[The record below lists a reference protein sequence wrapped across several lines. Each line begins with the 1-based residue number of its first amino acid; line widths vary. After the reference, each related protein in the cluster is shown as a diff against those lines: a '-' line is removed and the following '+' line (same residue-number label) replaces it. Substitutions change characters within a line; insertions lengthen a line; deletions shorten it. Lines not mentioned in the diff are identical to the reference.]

1 MKRFF
6 AVLLLLC
13 VLAVAALLVAPSF
26 IDWNA
31 YRGELAALLSRT
43 AGRQV
48 SIDGDLEMAI
58 LPSPHL
64 NVREVRIANLEGA
77 SEANLARVGEI
88 RMRIAPGPLFSGR
101 ITVSSLLLV
110 EPVISL
116 ETMPDGRTNWDIAAN
131 GGQPAP
137 GGQGEPAD
145 KSALPLQISFERV
158 AIADGTLAWQGANG
172 RTQKLERLN
181 TQIAMTDL
189 VGPLKLE
196 ASANYRDLPFA
207 ISLDLGRRDTGKPIP
222 VSARIVLAD
231 GVGEISLSGAAD
243 SQSQTVEGEVGIS
256 GPDAAAFAT
265 ALAGKPVAGL
275 PAWEFTLESPI
286 SATPEALEAG
296 QISVRLGKLD
306 AAGQALLGLGETP
319 ALKASLDVASV
330 DIDEMLAQARQA
342 DESAPDREDGGGEP
356 RDPAAIPE
364 GFDAEVDIKA
374 GILRWRRGI
383 VRDAG
388 LTVKLEAGVLTVE
401 RLSAQLPGGTA
412 VNLSGKAVNADGG
425 PRLDGDLAVI
435 SDNLRAA
442 LVWSG
447 VDEASL
453 PPDRLRAFSY
463 TSRIAI
469 LPDTV
474 NLTDVKAR
482 FDATRVSGAAAIA
495 RRERPSFGVSLELDR
510 IGLDAYLAGRGDGKR
525 ETPATGQAA
534 DRSAGGLGAFDANFD
549 LSVGSLTWRDKTA
562 SAVRVDAQL
571 FNGDLAVRKLTAGD
585 LGGAALAMSGSVTGL
600 AGEPRA
606 ILDVTL
612 DGRDPEAF
620 AGFIGMKSSALAQ
633 RVGRFKISGRAT
645 GTLDRAEIDAVLDAV
660 GGKVRAK
667 GAVTGL
673 DGRVASDLAI
683 SVSHA
688 DGDPVLALAMP
699 GRRAGGA
706 GPLEARFRMSGG
718 ADALAFRDIS
728 GKLGET
734 DFSGTIDV
742 AMSGERP
749 DIVADLATGVVS
761 LDRLFPA
768 KSAPA
773 TGAGAPPVRGNARW
787 SREPIDA
794 TGLRDFDLRLALRSE
809 SLVRRNIR
817 VDGANLRATVENGV
831 ATIEDFSGQLFGGGI
846 KATGRLDATTAA
858 PSMEGVV
865 AARDVSSRAAL
876 AAITEFARF
885 EGPVSLDLALKATGR
900 NEFELISSLAGNGA
914 VTGDVEARLKD
925 DERTQAG
932 VGALLGAIL
941 GNKVRELGAT
951 GDALGTLIR
960 AFAVEPSALSGDF
973 VIRKG
978 VARTDNLLLDGKD
991 ARALTVGSADLANWL
1006 IDSNTDMRRGEDKD
1020 EPYITLG
1027 LKGPL
1032 DAPNIRSGGS
1042 WLKRPP
1048 EPAPPQPIAP
1058 QQPAA
1063 SPEPAPKKPPRPED
1077 LILDILKQPTEPA
1090 PEQPPATPE
1099 PAPEKKPKPE
1109 DFILDILKSIQ

>member
-1 MKRFF
+1 MIYATYLRGRLLKRFF
-6 AVLLLLC
+6 AFLLLLC
-13 VLAVAALLVAPSF
+13 VLAVAALVVAPSF

-43 AGRQV
+43 VGRQV

-64 NVREVRIANLEGA
+64 NVRDVRIANIEGA
-77 SEANLARVGEI
+77 SEVDLARVGEI
-88 RMRIAPGPLFSGR
+88 RMKIAPGPLFGGR
-101 ITVSSLLLV
+101 IAVSSLLLV

-116 ETMPDGRTNWDIAAN
+116 ETMPDGRANWDIAAK

-137 GGQGEPAD
+137 GGQGEPTG
-145 KSALPLQISFERV
+145 KSALPLQVSFERV
-158 AIADGTLAWQGANG
+158 AIANGTLAWQGANG
-172 RTQKLERLN
+172 STQKLERLN
-181 TQIAMTDL
+181 TQIAMADL

-196 ASANYRDLPFA
+196 ASANYRDLPFT
-207 ISLDLGRRDTGKPIP
+207 INLLLGRRDTGKPTS
-222 VSARIVLAD
+222 VNARIALAD

-243 SQSQTVEGEVGIS
+243 SKSQTVEGKIGIS
-256 GPDAAAFAT
+256 GPDAAAFA
-265 ALAGKPVAGL
+265 AAVAGKPVAGL

-286 SATPEALEAG
+286 SATAEAIEAG
-296 QISVRLGKLD
+296 DISVRLGKLN
-306 AAGQALLGLGETP
+306 AVGQAFLGLGETP

-330 DIDEMLAQARQA
+330 DIDEMLAQAGQA
-342 DESAPDREDGGGEP
+342 DEPAPLQEDGGGEP

-388 LTVKLEAGVLTVE
+388 LTVKLEAGVLTIE
-401 RLSAQLPGGTA
+401 RASAQLPGGTA

-442 LVWSG
+442 LVWGG
-447 VDEASL
+447 VAETSL
-453 PPDRLRAFSY
+453 PADRLRAFSY

-469 LPDTV
+469 QPDTV

-482 FDATRVSGAAAIA
+482 FDATRVSGAAVIA

-510 IGLDAYLAGRGDGKR
+510 IGLDAYLAGRGDGTR
-525 ETPATGQAA
+525 EAPDAGEVE
-534 DRSAGGLGAFDANFD
+534 DRSATGLGAFDANFD
-549 LSVGSLTWRDKTA
+549 LTVGSLTWRDKTA

-571 FNGDLAVRKLTAGD
+571 FNGDLAVRKLTVGD

-606 ILDVTL
+606 VLDVTL

-620 AGFIGMKSSALAQ
+620 ASFIGMKNNALAQ
-633 RVGRFKISGRAT
+633 QIGRFKVVGRAT
-645 GTLDRAEIDAVLDAV
+645 GTLDKAEIDAVLDAI
-660 GGKVRAK
+660 GGKIRAT
-667 GAVTGL
+667 GAVAGL
-673 DGRVASDLAI
+673 DGRFACDLAV

-718 ADALAFRDIS
+718 VDALAFSEIS
-728 GKLGET
+728 GKLGGTE
-734 DFSGTIDV
+734 FSGAIDV

-749 DIVADLATGVVS
+749 DIVADLAAGVVS

-768 KSAPA
+768 KPAVA

-787 SREPIDA
+787 SRAPIDV

-809 SLVRRNIR
+809 ALVRRNIR
-817 VDGANLRATVENGV
+817 IDGASLRATVKNGV
-831 ATIEDFSGQLFGGGI
+831 ATVEEFSGQLFGGGV
-846 KATGRLDATTAA
+846 KATGRLDATAAA
-858 PSMEGVV
+858 PSMEGII
-865 AARDVSSRAAL
+865 AARDVSSRATLEAL
-876 AAITEFARF
+876 SDFARF
-885 EGPVSLDLALKATGR
+885 EGPVTLDLALKTTGR

-914 VTGDVEARLKD
+914 VTGQVEARLKD
-925 DERTQAG
+925 DERTQVG
-932 VGALLGAIL
+932 VGALLGVLL
-941 GNKVRELGAT
+941 GDKVRELGAT

-960 AFAVEPSALSGDF
+960 AFAVEPSTLSGNF
-973 VIRKG
+973 VIAGG
-978 VARTDNLLLDGKD
+978 VARTDNLLLDGRD

-1006 IDSNTDMRRGEDKD
+1006 IDSNTDMRRGKDKD

-1032 DAPNIRSGGS
+1032 DAPNIRAGGA

-1048 EPAPPQPIAP
+1048 EPAP
-1058 QQPAA
+1058 QQPLAA
-1063 SPEPAPKKPPRPED
+1063 PEPAATPD
-1077 LILDILKQPTEPA
+1077 PA
-1090 PEQPPATPE
+1090 PD
-1099 PAPEKKPKPE
+1099 KPKKPE
-1109 DFILDILKSIQ
+1109 DFILDILKAIQ